1 MNPKTGRVL
10 AIGQAVLFVFSGV
23 NITSRCTAS
32 WLMSLPFGI
41 ADISILSRKCGTI
54 CIRSS

>member
-1 MNPKTGRVL
+1 VGQGEHTVNPKTGRVL

-41 ADISILSRKCGTI
+41 ADISIPSR
-54 CIRSS
+54 